1 MILNMLDTA
10 HLFGL
15 RHSVPPS
22 SQRSTSNWTTR
33 STLRR
38 NKAWVL
44 ASSALAHCALTPW
57 THHQGS
63 TAGLLPWPHPCFIF
77 MPGSGSTWTLGFLH
91 GLLFSF
97 GWTST
102 WSTPMVGFLSWPWS
116 SPWFLVFHM
125 ALYLWSIHGLAA
137 SGPWS
142 SPWTWS
148 SLRNS
153 VLPQELCMSTLQ
165 IWKYKYPDDTE
176 CIVSLTPQLVHTST
190 WTLTSHGFF
199 FSWSSL
205 WPCTHTDLTSTC
217 PSTFI
222 GTWFHTDL
230 GHQARYF
237 RKSSR
242 IGPSSCP
249 GPSASSLDLVHY
261 LLRIK
266 SVTHFGLLIRFQMD
280 L

>member
-1 MILNMLDTA
+1 MCHPHEFPLIVLLHLFTSLVQVLHRLALCMILNMLDTA

-44 ASSALAHCALTPW
+44 ASSALAHCAPTPW

-125 ALYLWSIHGLAA
+125 ALYLWSIHGLVA

-142 SPWTWS
+142 SPWT
-148 SLRNS
+148 
-153 VLPQELCMSTLQ
+153 
-165 IWKYKYPDDTE
+165 
-176 CIVSLTPQLVHTST
+176 
-190 WTLTSHGFF
+190 
-199 FSWSSL
+199 
-205 WPCTHTDLTSTC
+205 
-217 PSTFI
+217 
-222 GTWFHTDL
+222 
-230 GHQARYF
+230 
-237 RKSSR
+237 
-242 IGPSSCP
+242 
-249 GPSASSLDLVHY
+249 
-261 LLRIK
+261 
-266 SVTHFGLLIRFQMD
+266 
-280 L
+280 